1 MKTSLD
7 HLPAAKQR
15 ELGHIRTVLL
25 REFEAAI
32 AGGAQDWRKNGKVL
46 KLVLFGSFS
55 RTDWVDEPQNGYQS
69 DWDILVIVNHEKLT
83 DIADYWFVAEDKLL
97 HDPEVGRPVNII
109 VHTMPEVNK
118 ALSRGRYFWVD
129 VIREGVL
136 LYELPG
142 YPLAA
147 PKPPTPTAAYETAKG
162 HYEKQSRSLGQWLK
176 LADLALA
183 EMPEDATWSNKAAF
197 NLHQAAETAYACFLL
212 VRTFY
217 FPRSHNLKFLRSL
230 AEDKDRR
237 LVEAWPRETSL
248 DRRRFE
254 LLKRAYVEARYSD
267 AYAIGAEDLAAVG
280 SAVRTLRAIVDA
292 TSHEWL
298 EQLRQK
304 AEAYSASRKASRRS
318 PGS

>member
-15 ELGHIRTVLL
+15 ELEHIKTVFL

-32 AGGAQDWRKNGKVL
+32 AGGTQPWRRNGRIL
-46 KLVLFGSFS
+46 KLILFGSFS

-69 DWDILVIVNHEKLT
+69 DWDLLIVVSHEKLT

-97 HDPEVGRPVNII
+97 RDPEVGRPVNII
-109 VHTMPEVNK
+109 VHTMADVNQ
-118 ALSRGRYFWVD
+118 ALAKGRYFWVD
-129 VIREGVL
+129 IIRDGVML
-136 LYELPG
+136 RELPG

-147 PKPPTPTAAYETAKG
+147 PMPPTAADAYETAKG
-162 HYEKQSRSLGQWLK
+162 YFEAKEVDIRRWLETADFQTLQSIHDEGFRK
-176 LADLALA
+176 LA
-183 EMPEDATWSNKAAF
+183 AF
-197 NLHQAAETAYACFLL
+197 SLHQAAETAYACFLL
-212 VRTFY
+212 VQTFY

-237 LVEAWPRETSL
+237 LIEAWPRETKL

-267 AYAIGAEDLAAVG
+267 AYDISAEDLKVLAAAA
-280 SAVRTLRAIVDA
+280 SR
-292 TSHEWL
+292 
-298 EQLRQK
+298 LRQIVGEVCRERIDVLRRES
-304 AEAYSASRKASRRS
+304 EAQ
-318 PGS
+318 GL

>member
-15 ELGHIRTVLL
+15 ELEHIKTVFM

-32 AGGAQDWRKNGKVL
+32 AGGTQPWRRNGRIL
-46 KLVLFGSFS
+46 KLILFGSFS

-69 DWDILVIVNHEKLT
+69 DWDLLIVVSHEKLT

-97 HDPEVGRPVNII
+97 RDPEVGRPVNII
-109 VHTMPEVNK
+109 VHTMGEVNE
-118 ALSRGRYFWVD
+118 ALAKGRYFWVD
-129 VIREGVL
+129 IIRDGVML
-136 LYELPG
+136 HELPG

-147 PKPPTPTAAYETAKG
+147 PMPPTAADAYAMAKA
-162 HYEKQSRSLGQWLK
+162 YLDEWLPA
-176 LADLALA
+176 ADRAMRTFELQIQ
-183 EMPEDATWSNKAAF
+183 EGGDDPKWRKEAAF
-197 NLHQAAETAYACFLL
+197 TLHQTAERSFACFLL
-212 VRTFY
+212 VRGFY

-237 LVEAWPRETSL
+237 LVKAWPRETKL

-267 AYAIGAEDLAAVG
+267 AYAISADDLLAIG
-280 SAVRTLRAIVDA
+280 SAVRALRTIVDS
-292 TSHEWL
+292 TSREWL
-298 EQLRQK
+298 DGLRQK
-304 AEAYSASRKASRRS
+304 ASL
-318 PGS
+318 

>member
-1 MKTSLD
+1 MAEHGCAVPWSLMNTSLD
-7 HLPAAKQR
+7 HLPAAKKR
-15 ELGHIRTVLL
+15 ELEHIKTVLM
-25 REFEAAI
+25 REFETAI
-32 AGGAQDWRKNGKVL
+32 AGGTQDWRRNGKIL
-46 KLVLFGSFS
+46 KLILFGSFS

-69 DWDILVIVNHEKLT
+69 DWDLLIVVNHEKLT

-97 HDPEVGRPVNII
+97 RDTEVGRPVNII
-109 VHTMPEVNK
+109 VHTTVEVNR

-129 VIREGVL
+129 IIRDGVM

-147 PKPPTPTAAYETAKG
+147 PMPPTAAEAARMAESHFSTKSRDSAIWMETAERQISQG
-162 HYEKQSRSLGQWLK
+162 I
-176 LADLALA
+176 DN
-183 EMPEDATWSNKAAF
+183 PEYRKHAAF

-237 LVEAWPRETSL
+237 LVEAWPRESKL

-267 AYAIGAEDLAAVG
+267 AYAITADDLLAIG
-280 SAVRTLRAIVDA
+280 SAVRTLRTIVDSI
-292 TSHEWL
+292 SHEWL
-298 EQLRQK
+298 EGLRQR
-304 AEAYSASRKASRRS
+304 A
-318 PGS
+318 GL